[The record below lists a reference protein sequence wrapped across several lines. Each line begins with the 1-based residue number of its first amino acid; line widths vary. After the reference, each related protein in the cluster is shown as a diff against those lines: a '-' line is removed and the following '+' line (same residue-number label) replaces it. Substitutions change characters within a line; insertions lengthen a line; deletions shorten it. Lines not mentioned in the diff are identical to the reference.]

1 MALKIS
7 KNHLDQM
14 KLDNFQIALNKI
26 RQRPEERLAIFR
38 SLPLNQQAQS
48 CLALSKYLV
57 YSLLSNISNNDLAA
71 ILEHLDPDE
80 ATDVLQLFSREKQ
93 SQLLKIMSEEIKRS
107 VERLIRF
114 DPETAAG
121 LMDVDYIQVNE
132 DDSIASAA
140 KQLKIHEKRTG
151 KLPAII
157 VLKKEGE
164 LLGSLPGHE
173 FGFAYPKDKVKK
185 YVHKITTIPYSAS
198 REDVIELFRNYP
210 HAKMA
215 VLGETNQVLGII
227 YSDDVLRLLREQESA
242 SLYDFAGVSEEENVL
257 DGTMD
262 KVKFRYKWLI
272 INLGTA
278 FLASFIVSLFDSTI
292 SKYVLLAV
300 YMPIIAGMGGN
311 AATQTMAVMVR
322 GITLKQIDLSSPLY
336 VLKKEVSAGIIN
348 GVINGIIVAA
358 VVLIVNRDP
367 MIAFILALAM
377 VINLIVASF
386 FGTLIPLFMKKLGKD
401 PASSATIF
409 ITTATDVLGFL
420 AFLGLAAMLLP

>member
-1 MALKIS
+1 
-7 KNHLDQM
+7 M
-14 KLDNFQIALNKI
+14 KLDNFQTAINKI

-38 SLPLNQQAQS
+38 SLSLSQQAQA
-48 CLALSKYLV
+48 CLVLSKYLA
-57 YSLLSNISNNDLAA
+57 YDLLSAISNKDVAA

-80 ATDVLQLFSREKQ
+80 ATDILQLFSKEKQ
-93 SQLLKIMSEEIKRS
+93 GQMLKIMSEEIKKS
-107 VERLIRF
+107 VERLLRF

-132 DDSIASAA
+132 DDSIAEVA
-140 KQLKIHEKRTG
+140 KQLKVHERRTG
-151 KLPAII
+151 RIPAII
-157 VLKKEGE
+157 VLKKGGD
-164 LLGSLPGHE
+164 LSGYLPGHE
-173 FGFAYPKDKVKK
+173 FGFAYPKDKAKK
-185 YVHKITTIPYSAS
+185 YVHKIIVIPYSAS
-198 REDVIELFRNYP
+198 REEVVELFRNYP
-210 HAKMA
+210 HSKMA
-215 VLGETNQVLGII
+215 VLGETGQVLGII

-242 SLYDFAGVSEEENVL
+242 SLYNFAGVSKEESVL
-257 DGTMD
+257 DGTID

-278 FLASFIVSLFDSTI
+278 FLASFVVSLFDSTI

-322 GITLKQIDLSSPLY
+322 GITLKQIDLGSPLY
-336 VLKKEVSAGIIN
+336 TLKKEVSAGIIN
-348 GVINGIIVAA
+348 GIINGIIVAA

-386 FGTLIPLFMKKLGKD
+386 FGTLIPLFMKRLGKD

-420 AFLGLAAMLLP
+420 AFLGLAKLLLP

>member
-1 MALKIS
+1 
-7 KNHLDQM
+7 M
-14 KLDNFQIALNKI
+14 KLDNFQIAVNKM
-26 RQRPEERLAIFR
+26 RRSPKERSDIFR
-38 SLPLNQQAQS
+38 SLSLSQQAQA
-48 CLALSKYLV
+48 CLILSKYLA
-57 YSLLSNISNNDLAA
+57 YDLLSGIENKDVAA

-80 ATDVLQLFSREKQ
+80 ATDILQLFSKEKQ
-93 SQLLKIMSEEIKRS
+93 EQLLRIMSDEIKRS

-132 DDSIASAA
+132 DDSIAEVS
-140 KQLKIHEKRTG
+140 KQFKVHEKRTG
-151 KLPAII
+151 RLPTII
-157 VLKKEGE
+157 VLKSGGE
-164 LLGSLPGHE
+164 LSGYLPGHE
-173 FGFAYPKDKVKK
+173 LGFAYPKDKARK
-185 YVHKITTIPYSAS
+185 YVRKITTIPYSAPQ
-198 REDVIELFRNYP
+198 EEAAELFRNYP
-210 HAKMA
+210 HSKMA
-215 VLGETNQVLGII
+215 VLGETGQVLGII

-242 SLYDFAGVSEEENVL
+242 SLYNFAGVSKEESVL
-257 DGTMD
+257 DGTVD

-278 FLASFIVSLFDSTI
+278 FLASFVVSLFDATI

-322 GITLKQIDLSSPLY
+322 GIALRQIDLSSPLY
-336 VLKKEVSAGIIN
+336 ALKKEVSAGLIN
-348 GVINGIIVAA
+348 GIINGIIVAA
-358 VVLIVNRDP
+358 VVIIINRNV

-386 FGTLIPLFMKKLGKD
+386 FGTLIPLVMKKLGKD

-420 AFLGLAAMLLP
+420 AFLGLAKLLLP